1 MRNDGILD
9 AEDRALEES
18 MSLFPA
24 MTEEEEKQ
32 DGESESLVREGSETE
47 ERRGLETEES
57 RTVNPEFA
65 VEYMASMVRLGR
77 MSMAEAQGYLYD
89 DEDGLLRL
97 VCMVG
102 IRLEIWTYEEIEMD
116 NAEGDVPFAERIR

>member
-1 MRNDGILD
+1 
-9 AEDRALEES
+9 

-32 DGESESLVREGSETE
+32 DGESEFLVREGSETE
-47 ERRGLETEES
+47 ERRGSETQERRGLETEES